1 MRGLAREVRGEAV
14 GYLAMS
20 RNPAVRALNKWSRKL
35 HRWGA
40 ILVLTPLILV
50 ITTGLLLQLKKQIP
64 WVQPPT
70 QRGLESE
77 PSISFERILEIAR
90 SVPEARI
97 DTWGDIDRLDF
108 RPDRAIV
115 KIRAKSHWEIQ
126 IDTSTDDILQ
136 IAYRRSDLIES
147 LHDGSFFGDPV
158 KLWIFLPTGIV
169 LLCLWLTGVYL
180 WFLPIVAR
188 RNGRIRRSRKNASG
202 Q

>member
-1 MRGLAREVRGEAV
+1 MRGVAREVTGEAV

-40 ILVLTPLILV
+40 ILVLAPLILV
-50 ITTGLLLQLKKQIP
+50 ITTGLLLQLKKQVP

-70 QRGLESE
+70 QRGLEAE

-90 SVPEARI
+90 DVPEARI
-97 DTWGDIDRLDF
+97 DTWGDIDRLDL
-108 RPDRAIV
+108 RPDRAVV
-115 KIRAKSHWEIQ
+115 KVRANSGWEIQ
-126 IDTSTDDILQ
+126 IDTSTGEVLQ

-158 KLWIFLPTGIV
+158 KLWVFLPTGII
-169 LLCLWLTGVYL
+169 LLCLWMTGVYL
-180 WFLPIVAR
+180 WFLPIVAK
-188 RNGRIRRSRKNASG
+188 RNGRIRRSRKIASG